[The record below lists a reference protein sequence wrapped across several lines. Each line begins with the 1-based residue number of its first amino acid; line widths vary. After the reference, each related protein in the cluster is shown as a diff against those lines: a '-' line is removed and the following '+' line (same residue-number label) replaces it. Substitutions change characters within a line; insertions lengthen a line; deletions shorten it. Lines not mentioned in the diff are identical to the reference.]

1 MRTHKETYNIN
12 ATKET
17 IFNVIAN
24 IENYP
29 TFLPWCVGARIIE
42 SNNSSKIVIQRAE
55 LIIAFKSFRESFFS
69 DIQLNKKNWT
79 INILSNKKPFK
90 SLNGKWIIKEKDKN
104 CEVSFE
110 IKFEFKSIIL
120 EKLIGL
126 VFFYQKTQR
135 KMLEPYIQFADIL
148 MTLQTKMMKT
158 KQSIFRTQLW
168 KLRTT
173 KVTK

>member
-1 MRTHKETYNIN
+1 MRIHKEIYNIS
-12 ATKET
+12 ATRET
-17 IFNVIAN
+17 IFNVISN

-29 TFLPWCVGARIIE
+29 TFLPWCVGARITETNDLPEIITQ
-42 SNNSSKIVIQRAE
+42 KAE
-55 LIIAFKSFRESFFS
+55 LMISFKSFRESFFS

-90 SLNGKWIIKEKDKN
+90 LLKGQWIIKQKNKN

-126 VFFYQKTQR
+126 IFFKAVKSIVKAFEEQCLKNE
-135 KMLEPYIQFADIL
+135 KLIL
-148 MTLQTKMMKT
+148 
-158 KQSIFRTQLW
+158 
-168 KLRTT
+168 
-173 KVTK
+173 

>member
-42 SNNSSKIVIQRAE
+42 TNNLPEILIQKAE
-55 LIIAFKSFRESFFS
+55 LIIAFKSFRECFFS
-69 DIQLNKKNWT
+69 DIQLNRKKWT

-90 SLNGKWIIKEKDKN
+90 SLKGQWIIKEKDNN

-120 EKLIGL
+120 EKIIGI
-126 VFFYQKTQR
+126 VFFNAVKSIVKAFEKQCLKNEN
-135 KMLEPYIQFADIL
+135 LIL
-148 MTLQTKMMKT
+148 
-158 KQSIFRTQLW
+158 
-168 KLRTT
+168 
-173 KVTK
+173 

>member
-29 TFLPWCVGARIIE
+29 TFLPWCVGARITE
-42 SNNSSKIVIQRAE
+42 TNNLPEILIQKAE
-55 LIIAFKSFRESFFS
+55 LIIAFKSFRECFFS
-69 DIQLNKKNWT
+69 DIQLNRKKWT

-90 SLNGKWIIKEKDKN
+90 SLKGQWIIKEKDNN

-120 EKLIGL
+120 EKIIGI
-126 VFFYQKTQR
+126 VFFNAVKSIVKAFEKQCLKNEN
-135 KMLEPYIQFADIL
+135 LIL
-148 MTLQTKMMKT
+148 
-158 KQSIFRTQLW
+158 
-168 KLRTT
+168 
-173 KVTK
+173 